1 MVTIARSINSIP
13 RYIAVLWLA
22 AIAVLA
28 TLLTLLTI
36 AIKNDPLPSL
46 DETVLLWIADR
57 EFTGLSGFSTALSAV
72 TSNYPVLAIAASGI
86 FFLWLLGMARAA
98 FGFTIVGGVAAVVAL
113 AGDELLGEYVGRSR
127 PFSDVA
133 ASSFPSGHT
142 FGTTVL
148 FGFIAFLA
156 FHMGLKGKALVG
168 AVGLAAFLIVGVGFS
183 RVFEQAHWPSDVAA
197 GYLIG
202 GIGLLV
208 LVPFFLFVERRSWFA
223 PTSRYDH
230 LLVAS
235 CESCRVEHSIAS
247 TVVLNPEEGTATK
260 TYRPPPIVR
269 LIYWLS
275 FQARFPYES
284 NPDALRAAAFRRTIA
299 SLLTVNRFGKDLVAH
314 VTYEN
319 CNHGS
324 CTFVTEFIP
333 GDKVENDDEAKRF
346 LGQVAETF
354 AEAGLGVWQINPL
367 NPHAHTNISRNPDG
381 DFIII
386 DLESAVATPFPAHG
400 QWRSSLSRGSLPIFD
415 DIDFGRLRSYVDS
428 RESELRISLGQK
440 GLAELRAAMD
450 GGEEAILAWQASEP
464 RLWGYVI
471 RALYRLFNQKGA
483 IMHLAYALDGADR
496 AAERLLNRGI
506 ARWEAQNGVSAAQA
520 AELRA
525 TLADRSVRGTLH
537 HLGAH
542 LVLSVAIAIPIP
554 GLRSLARFLWTFSFF
569 LKAQVGRLLRR
580 PGAGDAARIHTPL
593 VMVLAL
599 LPVVGGIAYLASCPM
614 RRGPLFRIALDEMAL
629 EMPFSLY
636 RRLHL
641 ARWLAPKAWASRHP
655 EAALVGEAAENV
667 GSDGS

>member
-1 MVTIARSINSIP
+1 MVTIARSVNSVP
-13 RYIAVLWLA
+13 RSIAVIWLA

-36 AIKNDPLPSL
+36 AVKSDPQPSL
-46 DETVLLWIADR
+46 DETVLLWVTDL
-57 EFTGLSGFSTALSAV
+57 EFPGLSGLSTALSAV

-86 FFLWLLGMARAA
+86 LFLWLLGMTRAA
-98 FGFTIVGGVAAVVAL
+98 LGFAVVGGVAAVVAL
-113 AGDELLGEYVGRSR
+113 SGDELLGEYVGRSR
-127 PFSDVA
+127 PFSDMP

-156 FHMGLKGKALVG
+156 FHVGLKGKALVG

-197 GYLIG
+197 GYLLG
-202 GIGLLV
+202 GIGLLL
-208 LVPFFLFVERRSWFA
+208 LVPFFLFVKRLSWLV
-223 PTSRYDH
+223 PTSRFDD
-230 LLVAS
+230 LLAAS

-247 TVVLNPEEGTATK
+247 TVFLNPEEGTATK
-260 TYRPPPIVR
+260 TYQPPPLVR

-284 NPDALRAAAFRRTIA
+284 NPDALRAATYRRTIA
-299 SLLTVNRFGKDLVAH
+299 SLLTINRFGKDLVAH

-324 CTFVTEFIP
+324 CTFVTEYIP
-333 GDKVENDDEAKRF
+333 GQKVENDDEAKEF

-354 AEAGLGVWQINPL
+354 AEAGLGVWQINPR
-367 NPHAHTNISRNPDG
+367 NPHAHTNIIRNLDG

-400 QWRSSLSRGSLPIFD
+400 QWRSSLSRGNLPIFD
-415 DIDFGRLRSYVDS
+415 DIDFDRLRSYIDS
-428 RESELRISLGQK
+428 REPELRTSLGQN
-440 GLAELRAAMD
+440 GLAELREAAD
-450 GGEEAILAWQASEP
+450 RGEEAIRAWQASEP
-464 RLWGYVI
+464 RVWGIII
-471 RALYRLFNQKGA
+471 RGLYRLFNRKGA

-506 ARWEAQNGVSAAQA
+506 ARWEAENGVSPAQA

-525 TLADRSVRGTLH
+525 TLTDRSVRGTLH

-554 GLRSLARFLWTFSFF
+554 GLRSLARFLWTFGFF

-580 PGAGDAARIHTPL
+580 HGAGDAAQIHTPL
-593 VMVLAL
+593 VMVLSL
-599 LPVVGGIAYLASCPM
+599 LPVVGGIAYLASCPV
-614 RRGPLFRIALDEMAL
+614 RRAPLFRIALDEMAI
-629 EMPFSLY
+629 EMPFGLY

-641 ARWLAPKAWASRHP
+641 ARWLAPQAWASRQA
-655 EAALVGEAAENV
+655 EAALAGDAAE
-667 GSDGS
+667 GDGSSAS

>member
-1 MVTIARSINSIP
+1 MVTIARSVNSVP
-13 RYIAVLWLA
+13 RSIAVIWLA

-36 AIKNDPLPSL
+36 AVKSDPQPSL
-46 DETVLLWIADR
+46 DETVLLWVTDL
-57 EFTGLSGFSTALSAV
+57 EFPGLSGLSTALSAV

-86 FFLWLLGMARAA
+86 LFLWLLGMTRAA
-98 FGFTIVGGVAAVVAL
+98 LGFAVVGGVAAVVAL
-113 AGDELLGEYVGRSR
+113 SGDELLGEYVGRSR
-127 PFSDVA
+127 PFSDLP

-142 FGTTVL
+142 FGTTIL

-156 FHMGLKGKALVG
+156 FHVGLKGKALVG

-197 GYLIG
+197 GYLLG
-202 GIGLLV
+202 GIGLLL
-208 LVPFFLFVERRSWFA
+208 LVPFFLFVKRLSWLV
-223 PTSRYDH
+223 PTSRFDD
-230 LLVAS
+230 LLAAS

-247 TVVLNPEEGTATK
+247 TVFLNPEEGTATK
-260 TYRPPPIVR
+260 TYQPPPLVR

-284 NPDALRAAAFRRTIA
+284 NPDALRAATYRRTIA
-299 SLLTVNRFGKDLVAH
+299 SLLTINRFGKDLVAH

-324 CTFVTEFIP
+324 CTFVTEYIP
-333 GDKVENDDEAKRF
+333 GQKVENDDEAKEF

-354 AEAGLGVWQINPL
+354 AEAGLGVWQINPR
-367 NPHAHTNISRNPDG
+367 NPHAHTNIIRNLDG

-400 QWRSSLSRGSLPIFD
+400 QWRSSLSRGNLPIFD
-415 DIDFGRLRSYVDS
+415 DIDFDRLRSYIDS
-428 RESELRISLGQK
+428 REPELRTSLGRE
-440 GLAELRAAMD
+440 GLAELREAAD
-450 GGEEAILAWQASEP
+450 RGEEAIRAWQASEP
-464 RLWGYVI
+464 RVWGIII
-471 RALYRLFNQKGA
+471 RGLYRLFNRKGA

-506 ARWEAQNGVSAAQA
+506 ARWEAENGVSPAQA

-525 TLADRSVRGTLH
+525 TLTDRSVRGTLH

-580 PGAGDAARIHTPL
+580 GGAGDAAQIHTPL
-593 VMVLAL
+593 VMVLSL
-599 LPVVGGIAYLASCPM
+599 LPVVGGIAYLASCPV
-614 RRGPLFRIALDEMAL
+614 RRAPLFRIALDEMAI
-629 EMPFSLY
+629 EMPFGLY

-641 ARWLAPKAWASRHP
+641 ARWLAPQAWASRQA
-655 EAALVGEAAENV
+655 EAALAGDAA
-667 GSDGS
+667 GGDGSSAS